1 MTRSPTRRSLRFLAL
16 PLVLAAVL
24 LTGGLT
30 ALASE
35 GATTSTSVER
45 GVFVNPG
52 EALPCLGE
60 APYVIE
66 IDHVTVDHRTATP
79 SGGFLSSG
87 SLVGALEAT
96 PLADPT
102 LPSYAGR
109 ITMNGVWHLTPGNA
123 TSTFN
128 TIINARGS
136 DGSRLAFHAS
146 GHFSAGADG
155 TVVWFERVSC

>member
-1 MTRSPTRRSLRFLAL
+1 MRALRLLAL
-16 PLVLAAVL
+16 PLALAAVL
-24 LTGGLT
+24 LAGGPT
-30 ALASE
+30 ALAGD

-45 GVFVNPG
+45 GAFVNPG
-52 EALPCLGE
+52 EALPCLSE

-66 IDHVTVDHRTATP
+66 IDYVAVDHRTATP

-87 SLVGALEAT
+87 TLTGALEAA
-96 PLADPT
+96 PRDDPG

-128 TIINARGS
+128 TLINARGS

-146 GHFSAGADG
+146 GHFTAGAAG
-155 TVVWFERVSC
+155 TAVWFERVGC